1 MMMNRAQRRAMM
13 MNRAQRR
20 AMKGSADSLAS
31 TIAGRCYDI
40 HGAGLQRVC
49 DPHSIKALT
58 RAFALLLRSG
68 GQPLAVPISEAEAR
82 GFPRF
87 DGSLFTGG
95 VSWLAV
101 GMDAENRASYTLQT
115 AKGDD
120 RSAAHEVARSLAL
133 SRLGLVCATAGFP
146 MGEGMGPA

>member
-1 MMMNRAQRRAMM
+1 M

-31 TIAGRCYDI
+31 TLAGRCYDI
-40 HGAGLQRVC
+40 QGAGLQRIG
-49 DPHSIKALT
+49 DPFAIKALT
-58 RAFALLLRSG
+58 RAFVLLLRSG
-68 GQPLAVPISEAEAR
+68 AQPLAVPISEAEAR

-101 GMDAENRASYTLQT
+101 GMDTENRASYTLQT
-115 AKGDD
+115 AIGDD

-146 MGEGMGPA
+146 KGEAMGPA